1 MIIISANLLPNSFLH
16 LCFSSLKT
24 KSKNQFFI
32 KLVTWSFLYSKPR
45 SLLNS
50 KDFCKGIFLHVVL
63 TYCMGQSELHQGI
76 KKKAL
81 DKSEYRRKI
90 NFWDIEKLPEKI
102 SGIAIGTKFLSP
114 YICIYAVETG
124 FLETQNLHP

>member
-1 MIIISANLLPNSFLH
+1 MLFLH
-16 LCFSSLKT
+16 IVWDRVNC
-24 KSKNQFFI
+24 I
-32 KLVTWSFLYSKPR
+32 KES
-45 SLLNS
+45 
-50 KDFCKGIFLHVVL
+50 
-63 TYCMGQSELHQGI
+63 